1 LRLKVSIK
9 VILYN
14 TGMKKYVFKPYLTI
28 FPDLYKKEEARIKK
42 ILDKDDLIEH
52 FGSTAVPGL
61 GGKGIID
68 IYIATKKNRM
78 KALSEELQKLGYEYR
93 PQAVSEERLFH
104 KISLP
109 DPVEGERVYRVHVAF
124 IKNKDWVNAIKLRD
138 YLRKHP
144 ADAQKYAKVKKIAA
158 KKAKEE
164 REIYIQIKGPVLEE
178 ILEKALK

>member
-1 LRLKVSIK
+1 
-9 VILYN
+9 
-14 TGMKKYVFKPYLTI
+14 M
-28 FPDLYKKEEARIKK
+28 
-42 ILDKDDLIEH
+42 
-52 FGSTAVPGL
+52 
-61 GGKGIID
+61 
-68 IYIATKKNRM
+68 
-78 KALSEELQKLGYEYR
+78 
-93 PQAVSEERLFH
+93 
-104 KISLP
+104 
-109 DPVEGERVYRVHVAF
+109 EGERVYRVHVAF